1 MRAVKRIELAER
13 DRVQLERI
21 VRAAKSEACMI
32 EPAQIVPCASQGLN
46 GLEIA
51 ERVGCSEAEP
61 NMGYAVSRSAG
72 RDSGRECCFGRAAVA
87 PAAAPVRRLRKRR
100 S

>member
-21 VRAAKSEACMI
+21 VRAAKSEARMI
-32 EPAQIVPCASQGLN
+32 ERARIVLCASEGLK

-51 ERVGCSEAEP
+51 ERVGCSEP
-61 NMGYAVSRSAG
+61 TVIKWRSRYA
-72 RDSGRECCFGRAAVA
+72 RDGIDGLRDA
-87 PAAAPVRRLRKRR
+87 PPKPTNRMNH
-100 S
+100 